1 MTMPAPS
8 PSRDVLRAALVRRL
22 PVSLTLAGEPVESET
37 TIVDA
42 GAWTVCF
49 ATTVADPRAPVE
61 LHSTYVGANGAAT
74 RAIHLR
80 CGPGRGEA
88 QTETAEH
95 SANTLPVWH
104 AHDRLLLDHLH
115 VVVEHATNLSLTL
128 AVGELDDALAALA
141 V

>member
-1 MTMPAPS
+1 M
-8 PSRDVLRAALVRRL
+8 
-22 PVSLTLAGEPVESET
+22 
-37 TIVDA
+37 DA

-49 ATTVADPRAPVE
+49 ATAISDPRAPVE
-61 LHSTYVGANGAAT
+61 LHSTYVGADGAT
-74 RAIHLR
+74 TQAIHLR

-88 QTETAEH
+88 QSETAEH
-95 SANTLPVWH
+95 SADALPVWH

-115 VVVEHATNLSLTL
+115 VVVDRATKLGLAL